1 MTATLAVGS
10 EQPEL
15 GLAAAKRLLEQEPD
29 SLTALRLA
37 GGAYAYQ
44 HDTKDWLALLDAQ
57 LKAKPKDKD
66 LLMEQAHAY
75 ETARD
80 WPSARVASQKVL
92 DSGKADSNS
101 YNNYAWLGLF
111 DDHLGDD
118 ATKAAQQSNMLSKNG
133 SFSDLHTLAC
143 VYAAQGKIT
152 EARQV
157 LDQAMYAGSQ
167 AQPNSAVWYALG
179 VIYEQYGARDAAL
192 SAYGKVQAHELDDHT
207 YVDPVD
213 TYVLAQARI
222 KALGAK
228 P

>member
-1 MTATLAVGS
+1 V
-10 EQPEL
+10 
-15 GLAAAKRLLEQEPD
+15 RY
-29 SLTALRLA
+29 A
-37 GGAYAYQ
+37 GQAYAYQ
-44 HDTKDWLALLDAQ
+44 GNTKDWLALLSEKLA
-57 LKAKPKDKD
+57 KKPKDKD

-75 ETARD
+75 ETAHD
-80 WPSARVASQKVL
+80 FANARIASQKVL

-101 YNNYAWLGLF
+101 YNNYAWLALF
-111 DDHLGDD
+111 DNHLGDD

-133 SFSDLHTLAC
+133 SFSDLHTMAC

-179 VIYEQYGARDAAL
+179 SIYEQYGAKDAAL
-192 SAYGKVQAHELDDHT
+192 SAYRKVQAHELDDHT

-222 KALGAK
+222 KALAGKA
-228 P
+228 